1 MENIF
6 TYITKSIDTQTS
18 FLYDRR
24 EIVSAP
30 LWSTNTSSLTSIF
43 TSSNQHHHQRIYYM
57 DVFSNSSKTSSLDVE
72 FSLAY
77 GHYSGKGSST
87 GSYGLLT
94 GSAIHKN
101 HVSESRAIYSQYKN
115 YLLDL
120 DKIKYTDSTDSI
132 GSRFKFYGMANSII
146 GNYFWGKEYYYP
158 FISPWQQPN
167 KINIPG
173 IVSNQ
178 LALAK
183 SISIGKSSKYTPN
196 ASIILLVTNSNELI
210 YIAPIL
216 IGLWNTNTVYKL
228 SKTKD
233 WESVSVGHGHL
244 LALKND
250 GSLWVSGDNEFG
262 QLGLGYTGNE
272 VYGEPIRLGTDTWK
286 YVCAGSTFSFGI
298 KTDGTLWSWGQNLQG
313 QLGLGDLVDR
323 NIPTEV
329 TSYGTDNWTM
339 IATSN
344 AENFNEYQTVMGI
357 QDDGTLWGWGDNNSG
372 VISIGNPDTT
382 IPYQLGVA
390 TDWEKISVGKAFAVA
405 IKGGAL
411 KSWGSNDENGTLG
424 IGSNTPSSYP
434 FNAGIQTPSSDT
446 DWIDVSCGPDFVLA
460 IKSNKLYGWGN
471 DRQYQLGRG
480 IPTPG
485 QANPQLSPIRIN
497 NKVGW
502 TKVETAPYMS
512 VGIIPI
518 SNGNSVSTVVSDDIY
533 AINISRQNFRDRIES
548 GNWQLTLSAVDN
560 DNVPN
565 PNNTITLIDETV
577 DYIGT
582 SKANPTYTL
591 NSLGG
596 EVYGV
601 YSGSLETGIDIDADK
616 EPYGLFFPDNGVI
629 ILNGEMLYAS
639 ASIVTRRTDATS
651 SGAFSLSSNAEMLFT
666 SISASMSAGFPFKAT
681 TSETKMPTYCFIRI
695 NNYEFNYTLNPSYFD
710 VVNDGKDS
718 LVVKDKLRMSK
729 FPFVY
734 ITTIGLYNDNGDLLA
749 VAKLSKPIKKTFSDE
764 LVIKIKLEI

>member
-30 LWSTNTSSLTSIF
+30 LWSTNTSSLISIF

-57 DVFSNSSKTSSLDVE
+57 DVFSNSSRTSSLDVE

-77 GHYSGKGSST
+77 GHYAGSGSST
-87 GSYGLLT
+87 GSYGLIT

-120 DKIKYTDSTDSI
+120 DKIKYTETS
-132 GSRFKFYGMANSII
+132 GSVGGKFKFYGITNSVT
-146 GNYFWGKEYYYP
+146 GNYFWGKEYFYP

-167 KINIPG
+167 KISIPQ
-173 IVSNQ
+173 IVSNE
-178 LALAK
+178 LATAK

-196 ASIILLVTNSNELI
+196 ASIIVLVTNSNELV
-210 YIAPIL
+210 YVAPIL
-216 IGLWNTNTVYKL
+216 IGLWSMKTVYRL
-228 SKTKD
+228 STTKD
-233 WESVSVGHGHL
+233 WKSVSVGHGHI
-244 LALKND
+244 LAIKND
-250 GSLWVSGDNEFG
+250 GSLWVLGDNEFG
-262 QLGLGYTGNE
+262 QLGLGYTGGEIN
-272 VYGEPIRLGTDTWK
+272 GEPIRLGTDTWK
-286 YVCAGSTFSFGI
+286 YVCAGSTYSFGI
-298 KTDGTLWSWGQNLQG
+298 KSDGTLWSWGYNNQG
-313 QLGLGDLVDR
+313 QLGLGDTDNR
-323 NIPTEV
+323 NEPTEI
-329 TSYGTDNWTM
+329 TSYGTDDWQM
-339 IATSN
+339 VSTSN
-344 AENFNEYQTVMGI
+344 AKDFYEYQTVIGI
-357 QDDGTLWGWGDNNSG
+357 QSDGTLWGWGDNNSG
-372 VISIGNPDTT
+372 IISIGNPDTT
-382 IPYQLGVA
+382 IPYQLGSA
-390 TDWEKISVGKAFAVA
+390 TDWETVSVGTAFAVA

-411 KSWGSNDENGTLG
+411 KSWGSNDQNGTLG
-424 IGSNTPSSYP
+424 IGSSSPSSFP

-446 DWIDVSCGPDFVLA
+446 DWIDVSCGPDFTLA
-460 IKSNKLYGWGN
+460 IKGNKLYGWGN
-471 DRQYQLGRG
+471 NDQYQLGG
-480 IPTPG
+480 G
-485 QANPQLSPIRIN
+485 AGNVLALSPT
-497 NKVGW
+497 KQSSKLGW
-502 TKVETAPYMS
+502 SKVETAPYMS
-512 VGIIPI
+512 VGVIPI
-518 SNGNSVSTVVSDDIY
+518 SSENPVSSVISDDIY

-548 GNWQLTLSAVDN
+548 GNWQLTLSAVDSN
-560 DNVPN
+560 NIAD

-582 SKANPTYTL
+582 NNSNPTYKL

-596 EVYGV
+596 IVYGV
-601 YSGSLETGIDIDADK
+601 YSGSLDSGIDVNADK

-639 ASIVTRRTDATS
+639 ASIETRRTEATS
-651 SGAFSLSSNAEMLFT
+651 GGAFPLSSNAEMLFT
-666 SISASMSAGFPFKAT
+666 SISASVSSGKPFKAT
-681 TSETKMPTYCFIRI
+681 TAETKMPTYCFIRI
-695 NNYEFNYTLNPSYFD
+695 NNFEFNYTLNPSYFD
-710 VVNDGKDS
+710 IVNDGKDS

-734 ITTIGLYNDNGDLLA
+734 ITTIGLYNDSGDLLA

>member
-77 GHYSGKGSST
+77 GHYAGSGSST
-87 GSYGLLT
+87 GSYGLIT

-120 DKIKYTDSTDSI
+120 DKIKYTESS
-132 GSRFKFYGMANSII
+132 GSVGGKFKFYGTANSVI
-146 GNYFWGKEYYYP
+146 GNYFWGKEYWYP

-167 KINIPG
+167 KISIPE
-173 IVSNQ
+173 IVSNE
-178 LALAK
+178 LASAK

-196 ASIILLVTNSNELI
+196 ASVIVLVTNSSELVLV
-210 YIAPIL
+210 APIFV
-216 IGLWNTNTVYKL
+216 GLWNMRTVYRL
-228 SKTKD
+228 STTKD
-233 WESVSVGHGHL
+233 WKSVSVGHGHI
-244 LALKND
+244 LALKNN
-250 GSLWVSGDNEFG
+250 GSLWVLGDNEFG
-262 QLGLGYTGNE
+262 QLGLGYIGNE
-272 VYGEPIRLGTDTWK
+272 ITGEPVRLGSDTWE
-286 YVCAGSTFSFGI
+286 YVCAGSTYSFGI
-298 KTDGTLWSWGQNLQG
+298 KSDGTLWSWGHNNQG
-313 QLGLGDLVDR
+313 QLGLGDTNDR
-323 NIPTEV
+323 DEPTEI
-329 TSYGTDNWTM
+329 TSYGTDDWKM
-339 IATSN
+339 ISTSN
-344 AENFNEYQTVMGI
+344 AINSNEYQTVIGI
-357 QDDGTLWGWGDNNSG
+357 QSDGTLWGWGDNNSG

-382 IPYQLGVA
+382 IPYQLGSA
-390 TDWEKISVGKAFAVA
+390 TDWENVSVGSAFAVG

-411 KSWGSNDENGTLG
+411 KSWGSNDQNGTLG
-424 IGSNTPSSYP
+424 IGSNSPSSFP

-446 DWIDVSCGPDFVLA
+446 DWIDVSCGPDFILA
-460 IKSNKLYGWGN
+460 IKGNELYGWGN
-471 DRQYQLGRG
+471 NDQYQLNGG
-480 IPTPG
+480 VNVL
-485 QANPQLSPIRIN
+485 ALSPT
-497 NKVGW
+497 KLSSKLGW
-502 TKVETAPYMS
+502 SKVETTPYMS
-512 VGIIPI
+512 VGVIPV
-518 SNGNSVSTVVSDDIY
+518 SNETPRSTVVSDDIY

-548 GNWQLTLSAVDN
+548 GNWQLTLSAVDSN
-560 DNVPN
+560 NVADT
-565 PNNTITLIDETV
+565 NNTITLIDETV

-582 SKANPTYTL
+582 NNSNPTYKL

-596 EVYGV
+596 AVYGV
-601 YSGSLETGIDIDADK
+601 YSGSLESGIDINADK

-639 ASIVTRRTDATS
+639 ASIETRRTEATS
-651 SGAFSLSSNAEMLFT
+651 SGAFPLSSNAEMLFT
-666 SISASMSAGFPFKAT
+666 SISASMTVGNQFKGT
-681 TSETKMPTYCFIRI
+681 TAETKMPTYCFIRI
-695 NNYEFNYTLNPSYFD
+695 NNFEFNYTLNPSYFD
-710 VVNDGKDS
+710 FVDDGKDS
-718 LVVKDKLRMSK
+718 LVVRDKLRMSK

-734 ITTIGLYNDNGDLLA
+734 ITTIGLYNDAGDLLA
-749 VAKLSKPIKKTFSDE
+749 VAKLSRPIKKTFSDE

>member
-77 GHYSGKGSST
+77 GHYAGSGSST
-87 GSYGLLT
+87 GSYGLIT

-120 DKIKYTDSTDSI
+120 DKIKYTESS
-132 GSRFKFYGMANSII
+132 GSVGGKFKFYGTANSVI
-146 GNYFWGKEYYYP
+146 GNYFWGKEYWYP

-167 KINIPG
+167 KISIPE
-173 IVSNQ
+173 IVSNE
-178 LALAK
+178 LASAK

-196 ASIILLVTNSNELI
+196 ASVIVLVTNSSELVLV
-210 YIAPIL
+210 APIFV
-216 IGLWNTNTVYKL
+216 GLWNMRTVYRL
-228 SKTKD
+228 STTKD
-233 WESVSVGHGHL
+233 WKSVSVGHGHI
-244 LALKND
+244 LALKNN
-250 GSLWVSGDNEFG
+250 GSLWVLGDNEFG
-262 QLGLGYTGNE
+262 QLGLGYIGNE
-272 VYGEPIRLGTDTWK
+272 ITGEPVRLGTDTWE
-286 YVCAGSTFSFGI
+286 YVCAGSTYSFGI
-298 KTDGTLWSWGQNLQG
+298 KSDGTLWSWGHNNQG
-313 QLGLGDLVDR
+313 QLGLGDTNDR
-323 NIPTEV
+323 DEPTEI
-329 TSYGTDNWTM
+329 TSYGTDDWKM
-339 IATSN
+339 ISTSN
-344 AENFNEYQTVMGI
+344 AINSNEYQTVIGI
-357 QDDGTLWGWGDNNSG
+357 QSDGTLWGWGDNNSG

-382 IPYQLGVA
+382 IPYQLGSA
-390 TDWEKISVGKAFAVA
+390 TDWENVSVGSAFAVG

-411 KSWGSNDENGTLG
+411 KSWGSNDQNGTLG
-424 IGSNTPSSYP
+424 IGSNSPSSFP

-446 DWIDVSCGPDFVLA
+446 DWIDVSCGPDFILA
-460 IKSNKLYGWGN
+460 IKGNELYGWGN
-471 DRQYQLGRG
+471 NDQYQLNGG
-480 IPTPG
+480 VNVL
-485 QANPQLSPIRIN
+485 ALSPT
-497 NKVGW
+497 KLSSKLGW
-502 TKVETAPYMS
+502 SKVETTPYMS
-512 VGIIPI
+512 VGVIPV
-518 SNGNSVSTVVSDDIY
+518 SNETPRSTVVSDDIY

-548 GNWQLTLSAVDN
+548 GNWQLTLSAVDSN
-560 DNVPN
+560 NVADT
-565 PNNTITLIDETV
+565 NNTITLIDETV

-582 SKANPTYTL
+582 NNSNPTYKL

-596 EVYGV
+596 AVYGV
-601 YSGSLETGIDIDADK
+601 YSGSLESGIDINADK

-639 ASIVTRRTDATS
+639 ASIETRRTEATS
-651 SGAFSLSSNAEMLFT
+651 SGAFPLSSNAEMLFT
-666 SISASMSAGFPFKAT
+666 SISASMTVGNQFKGT
-681 TSETKMPTYCFIRI
+681 TAETKMPTYCFIRI
-695 NNYEFNYTLNPSYFD
+695 NNFEFNYTLNPSYFD
-710 VVNDGKDS
+710 FVDDGKDS
-718 LVVKDKLRMSK
+718 LVVRDKLRMSK

-734 ITTIGLYNDNGDLLA
+734 ITTIGLYNDAGDLLA
-749 VAKLSKPIKKTFSDE
+749 VAKLSRPIKKTFSDE

>member
-77 GHYSGKGSST
+77 GHYAGSGSST
-87 GSYGLLT
+87 GSYGLIT

-120 DKIKYTDSTDSI
+120 DKIKYVDSTNSV
-132 GSRFKFYGMANSII
+132 GGKFKFYGIANSVI
-146 GNYFWGKEYYYP
+146 GNYFWGKEYWYP

-167 KINIPG
+167 KISIPG
-173 IVSNQ
+173 IVSNK
-178 LALAK
+178 LSSAK

-196 ASIILLVTNSNELI
+196 ASIIVLVTNSNELI
-210 YIAPIL
+210 YVAPIL
-216 IGLWNTNTVYKL
+216 VGLWNMRTVYRL
-228 SKTKD
+228 STSKD
-233 WESVSVGHGHL
+233 WKSVSVGHGHI

-250 GSLWVSGDNEFG
+250 GSLWVLGDNEFG
-262 QLGLGYTGNE
+262 QLGLGYIGSEIT
-272 VYGEPIRLGTDTWK
+272 GEPVRLGTDTWK
-286 YVCAGSTFSFGI
+286 YVCAGSTYSFGI
-298 KTDGTLWSWGQNLQG
+298 KSDGTLWSWGHNNQG
-313 QLGLGDLVDR
+313 QLGLGDTNDR
-323 NIPTEV
+323 DEPTEI
-329 TSYGTDNWTM
+329 TSYGTDDWKM
-339 IATSN
+339 ISTSN
-344 AENFNEYQTVMGI
+344 AKNFDEYQTVIGI
-357 QDDGTLWGWGDNNSG
+357 QSDGTLWGWGDNNSG

-382 IPYQLGVA
+382 IPYQLGSA
-390 TDWEKISVGKAFAVA
+390 TDWENVSVGSAFAVG

-411 KSWGSNDENGTLG
+411 KSWGSNDQNGTLG
-424 IGSNTPSSYP
+424 IGSSSPSSFP
-434 FNAGIQTPSSDT
+434 FNAGLQTPSSDT
-446 DWIDVSCGPDFVLA
+446 DWVDVSCGPDFTLA
-460 IKSNKLYGWGN
+460 IKGNKLYGWGN
-471 DRQYQLGRG
+471 NDQYQLGG
-480 IPTPG
+480 G
-485 QANPQLSPIRIN
+485 GGNVLALSPT
-497 NKVGW
+497 KQSSKLGW

-512 VGIIPI
+512 VGVIPI
-518 SNGNSVSTVVSDDIY
+518 SSETPVSTVVSDDIY
-533 AINISRQNFRDRIES
+533 VINISRQNFRDRIES
-548 GNWQLTLSAVDN
+548 GNWQLTLSAVDST
-560 DNVPN
+560 NVADT
-565 PNNTITLIDETV
+565 NNTITLIDETV

-582 SKANPTYTL
+582 NNSNPTYKL

-596 EVYGV
+596 VVYGV
-601 YSGSLETGIDIDADK
+601 YSGSLESGIDIDADK

-629 ILNGEMLYAS
+629 ILNGEMLYQS
-639 ASIVTRRTDATS
+639 ASIETRRTEATS
-651 SGAFSLSSNAEMLFT
+651 SGAFPLSSNAEMLFT
-666 SISASMSAGFPFKAT
+666 SISASMSVNNPFKAT
-681 TSETKMPTYCFIRI
+681 TAETKMPTYCFIRI
-695 NNYEFNYTLNPSYFD
+695 NNFEFNYTLNPSYFD
-710 VVNDGKDS
+710 IVNDGKDS

-729 FPFVY
+729 SPFVY
-734 ITTIGLYNDNGDLLA
+734 ITTIGLYNDSGDLLA

>member
-77 GHYSGKGSST
+77 GHYAGSGSST
-87 GSYGLLT
+87 GSYGLIT

-120 DKIKYTDSTDSI
+120 DKIKYTESS
-132 GSRFKFYGMANSII
+132 GSVGGKFKFYGTANSVI
-146 GNYFWGKEYYYP
+146 GNYFWGKEYWYP

-167 KINIPG
+167 KISIPG
-173 IVSNQ
+173 IVSNE
-178 LALAK
+178 LASAK

-196 ASIILLVTNSNELI
+196 ASVIVLVTNSSELVLV
-210 YIAPIL
+210 APIFV
-216 IGLWNTNTVYKL
+216 GLWNMRTVYRL
-228 SKTKD
+228 STTKD
-233 WESVSVGHGHL
+233 WESVSVGHGHI

-250 GSLWVSGDNEFG
+250 GSLWVLGDNEFG
-262 QLGLGYTGNE
+262 QLGLGYIGNE
-272 VYGEPIRLGTDTWK
+272 ITGEPVRLGTDTWE
-286 YVCAGSTFSFGI
+286 YVCAGSTYSFGI
-298 KTDGTLWSWGQNLQG
+298 KSDGTLWSWGHNNQG
-313 QLGLGDLVDR
+313 QLGLGDTNDR
-323 NIPTEV
+323 DEPTEI
-329 TSYGTDNWTM
+329 TSYGTDDWEM
-339 IATSN
+339 ISTSN
-344 AENFNEYQTVMGI
+344 AINSNEYQTVIGI
-357 QDDGTLWGWGDNNSG
+357 QSDGTLWGWGDNNSG

-382 IPYQLGVA
+382 IPYQLGSA
-390 TDWEKISVGKAFAVA
+390 TDWENVSVGSAFAVG

-411 KSWGSNDENGTLG
+411 KSWGSNDQNGTLG
-424 IGSNTPSSYP
+424 IGSNSPSSFP

-446 DWIDVSCGPDFVLA
+446 DWIDVSCGPDFILA
-460 IKSNKLYGWGN
+460 IKGNELYGWGN
-471 DRQYQLGRG
+471 NDQYQLNGG
-480 IPTPG
+480 G
-485 QANPQLSPIRIN
+485 NVLALSPT
-497 NKVGW
+497 KLSSKLGW
-502 TKVETAPYMS
+502 SKVETTPYMS
-512 VGIIPI
+512 VGVIPV
-518 SNGNSVSTVVSDDIY
+518 SNETPRSTVVSDDIY

-548 GNWQLTLSAVDN
+548 GNWQLTLSAVDSN
-560 DNVPN
+560 NVADT
-565 PNNTITLIDETV
+565 NNTITLIDETV

-582 SKANPTYTL
+582 NNSNPTYKL

-596 EVYGV
+596 AVYGV
-601 YSGSLETGIDIDADK
+601 YSGSLESGIDINADK

-639 ASIVTRRTDATS
+639 ASIETRRTEATS
-651 SGAFSLSSNAEMLFT
+651 SGAFPLSSNAEMLFT
-666 SISASMSAGFPFKAT
+666 SISASMTVGNQFKGT
-681 TSETKMPTYCFIRI
+681 TAETKMPTYCFIRI
-695 NNYEFNYTLNPSYFD
+695 NNFEFNYTLNPSYFD
-710 VVNDGKDS
+710 FVDDGKDS
-718 LVVKDKLRMSK
+718 LVVRDKLRMSK

-734 ITTIGLYNDNGDLLA
+734 ITTIGLYNDAGDLLA
-749 VAKLSKPIKKTFSDE
+749 VAKLSRPIKKTFSDE